1 MYPLAEDVADFLGR
15 GDDTTVVAL
24 AGQHLPIVTAFVR
37 AYTRGRGFDDT
48 TGEPGDDVAA
58 VITTATA
65 RLVVNPEQAARV
77 QVADYSETPAVLNGF
92 TLPELAVLHLYRRR
106 TA

>member
-1 MYPLAEDVADFLGR
+1 MNVLPADVAAFLGR
-15 GDDTTVVAL
+15 GQDTTVLAL
-24 AGQHLPIVTAFVR
+24 AEAHLPLVTTFVR
-37 AYTRGRGFDDT
+37 AYVRGNGFTLTEPNDDL
-48 TGEPGDDVAA
+48 AA

-65 RLVVNPEQAARV
+65 RLVVNPEQAQRV
-77 QVADYSETPAVLNGF
+77 QVADYAETPAILNGF